1 MLDSDCRDFIMDE
14 RRSEPRIDVKAPVV
28 MTPLATVTT
37 RLSGH
42 VVNVSGRGLKVR
54 VDGGLNGKPASG
66 EVYRV
71 QTGDDLMLCEVRNW
85 QLEGEGAA
93 IGFQILHWGDLGELN
108 RVIKTLA
115 ASCPS

>member
-1 MLDSDCRDFIMDE
+1 MDE

-54 VDGGLNGKPASG
+54 VDAGLKGKPASG

-85 QLEGEGAA
+85 QGEGEGGA
-93 IGFQILHWGDLGELN
+93 IGFQILHWGDLGELS
-108 RVIKTLA
+108 RVIKTLK
-115 ASCPS
+115 ASCPG